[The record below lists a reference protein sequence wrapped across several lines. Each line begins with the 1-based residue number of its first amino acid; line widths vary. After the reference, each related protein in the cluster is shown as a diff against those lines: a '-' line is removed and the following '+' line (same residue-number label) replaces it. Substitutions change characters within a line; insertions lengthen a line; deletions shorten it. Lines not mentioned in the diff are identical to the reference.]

1 MNKIQIKHLDEFFQ
15 KHFNLVFGGIKSI
28 TKVVEGCMKVRI

>member
-1 MNKIQIKHLDEFFQ
+1 MRYKLSIWDEFFQ